1 MEKVFF
7 RLTVTDDYPPVSSES
22 VWAESLLS
30 GSFTVKNI
38 PFYSK
43 DACFDDEILAR
54 AGADGER
61 YFERVITSSGNSTI
75 RIIFFDV
82 GKPHISIVLKKLV
95 VIGCT
100 WEGASEKFFSVNI
113 PVSVSLDE
121 VIEYLCE
128 GEDNEWLDYEYG
140 LLRQ

>member
-1 MEKVFF
+1 MEKIFF
-7 RLTVTDDYPPVSSES
+7 KLTVTDDYPPVSSES
-22 VWAESLLS
+22 VWAESLAS

-43 DACFDDEILAR
+43 DACLDDEILTK

-75 RIIFFDV
+75 RIIFFDA
-82 GKPHISIVLKKLV
+82 GEPHISNVLEKLV
-95 VIGCT
+95 VMGCT
-100 WEGASEKFFSVNI
+100 WEGMSEKFFSVNI

-121 VIEYLCE
+121 VIEYLSK
-128 GEDNEWLDYEYG
+128 GEENGWLDYEYG